1 MEFWRNLGLGAV
13 SCPHIAPNC
22 TVSGSFA
29 ARVIKPCRQ
38 PVIMASN
45 CPGPADGD
53 CLSIRKQCKFPRP
66 AKNANNIGILLRP
79 GMSQCRPTDHAQL
92 ISYINY
98 DELGPH
104 FFHFDHAV
112 LCLLNAP
119 T

>member
-1 MEFWRNLGLGAV
+1 LHRLGFVRSESDQAV
-13 SCPHIAPNC
+13 P
-22 TVSGSFA
+22 A
-29 ARVIKPCRQ
+29 AVIKT
-38 PVIMASN
+38 SN

-53 CLSIRKQCKFPRP
+53 CLSIGKQCEFQRP
-66 AKNANNIGILLRP
+66 AMNANNIGILLRP
-79 GMSQCRPTDHAQL
+79 SMSQCRPTDHAQL